1 MKYGNRIKAVAG
13 ADLYT
18 AGHRRSVFCRFKR
31 MLNHYFTI
39 RLKHL
44 FFPPSA
50 TCEVHHRSQFM
61 LVNLRDDEERRQKA
75 MDALK
80 TSDESR
86 GKVLKEFVRLTS
98 DSLGISGSFISI
110 VDDSHQ
116 VIRAAHNFDLCRT
129 AREDAFCSYVVD
141 SGKVMV
147 VHDTLRDIRFATHPL
162 VVAPPGIRFYAGAP
176 LVNREGIVLG
186 TLCVTDI
193 VPHSFSRNKINRLKM
208 LARLV
213 MAFLEVWHSA
223 GFTDA
228 ATGLPNRQR
237 LIRHLEGLRDDA
249 HSLLRLTLIDCI
261 DIPRAYELARALGMA
276 PVEAMLRDTGLL
288 LRDRLSLLPAELVYT
303 VAVGRYAI
311 LAPASDRFTAQYVAN
326 KLHDLSVNLKNGV
339 AMNLTIRTGEVCF
352 APGSLSPQESLRRA
366 VSALHDAINKN
377 VDAQEFDE
385 LSDARRNSDF
395 KLMNDLDNA
404 LRSST
409 GGLYLVYQP
418 KVSLTSGLPVSL
430 EALIRWCHPERGE
443 LSPAEFLPVA
453 HFSSLMHR
461 LTDWV
466 VDEAVRQ
473 LTVWSASLPLLPVSI
488 NVSVSDLSRKGFA
501 ATLFE
506 KMHRAGL
513 PAHLL
518 GLECLENEI
527 VTENTEAM
535 DNMAV
540 LRERGFRILLDDFG
554 AGYSNIGYLRL
565 LPADIIKLD
574 KSLVAGLINDPGSRI
589 IASSIIDMLKA
600 LNFIVVAEGVEDK
613 ETLELL
619 RQYGCDEAQG
629 YYFSR
634 PLPAAAL
641 KAWLNATSLHGEKQW
656 L

>member
-1 MKYGNRIKAVAG
+1 MKYSNRSKAVAG
-13 ADLYT
+13 PYLYRV
-18 AGHRRSVFCRFKR
+18 ARRHSVFFRFKR
-31 MLNHYFTI
+31 MLNFCFTI
-39 RLKHL
+39 WLKRP
-44 FFPPSA
+44 FFFCSA
-50 TCEVHHRSQFM
+50 TCEPHHRSKFM
-61 LVNLRDDEERRQKA
+61 LVNLRDNEERRQKA
-75 MDALK
+75 MDELK
-80 TSDESR
+80 TSDDSR
-86 GKVLKEFVRLTS
+86 DTVLKEFVRLTS
-98 DSLGISGSFISI
+98 DSLGICGSFISV

-129 AREDAFCSYVVD
+129 ERDNAFCSYVVD

-147 VHDTLRDIRFATHPL
+147 VRDTLRDPRFATHAL
-162 VVAPPGIRFYAGAP
+162 VVGAPGIRFYAGAP

-186 TLCVTDI
+186 TLCVTDT
-193 VPHSFSRNKINRLKM
+193 VPHSFSRNKVNRLKM

-237 LIRHLEGLRDDA
+237 LIRHLEGIQDDA
-249 HSLLRLTLIDCI
+249 NSLLRLTLIDCI

-276 PVEAMLRDTGLL
+276 PVEAMLREMGLL
-288 LRDRLSLLPAELVYT
+288 LREKLSLLPTDVIYT

-311 LAPASDRFTAQYVAN
+311 LAPASDRFSAQYIAS
-326 KLHDLSVNLKNGV
+326 KLRDLSVHPKNGV
-339 AMNLTIRTGEVCF
+339 AMNLTIHTGEVSF
-352 APGSLSPQESLRRA
+352 TPASLPPQESLRRA
-366 VSALHDAINKN
+366 VSALHDAINKS
-377 VDAQEFDE
+377 VGAQEFDE

-395 KLMNDLDNA
+395 MLMNDLDTA
-404 LRSST
+404 LRSNK

-418 KVSLTSGLPVSL
+418 KVSLISGQTVSL

-443 LSPAEFLPVA
+443 LAPAEFLPVA
-453 HFSSLMHR
+453 HFSNLMHR

-473 LTVWSASLPLLPVSI
+473 LTDWSARIPLLPVSV

-506 KMHRAGL
+506 KMHRAGQ
-513 PAHLL
+513 PAHML

-527 VTENTEAM
+527 VTENTEALA
-535 DNMAV
+535 NMAV

-574 KSLVAGLINDPGSRI
+574 KSLVAGLVNDPGSRI
-589 IASSIIDMLKA
+589 IASSIIGMLKA
-600 LNFIVVAEGVEDK
+600 LNFIVIAEGVEDEK
-613 ETLELL
+613 TLELL

-634 PLPAAAL
+634 PLTATAL
-641 KAWLNATSLHGEKQW
+641 EAWLNSTG
-656 L
+656 